1 MTKKNSSSSERNRG
15 RRWMP
20 MYTTCEKKDDIKI
33 RNNSYYNMESTF
45 DDLYKKSQQG
55 YNFYKLMEIIV
66 SENNLKLA
74 YRNIKK
80 NTGSYTAGCDGIT
93 IKDIKDMNEEEVIRK
108 IQTKLHNFNPKLVK
122 RVEIPKANGK
132 MRPLGIPS
140 IWDRIIQQAILQVM
154 EPIAEAKFH
163 PNSNG
168 FRPLKS
174 CETAM
179 AQTMKLIQLQKLYY
193 VVDFDIKGFFDNVN
207 HNKLMS
213 QLWNMGFRDKRLLT
227 IIKKM
232 LKANIKMPDGTVVTP
247 EKGTPQ
253 GGVLSPL
260 LANIVLNDLDWWI
273 DSQWAGFPT
282 KKEYACYEHENGS
295 INRAHKFSS
304 MRDYSKL
311 KEVFFVRY
319 ADDFKLFC
327 KNLESAK
334 RLHIATSKWLKE
346 ELKLEISEEKT
357 KVVNLKTDKSDFL
370 GFTIGTTMKGNKRIC
385 VTHISPKNIERIQK
399 ALVEKVKEMQKP
411 HDENELF
418 LTINR
423 YNSIVIGIHNYYKI
437 ATCVYLDLE
446 PVQQHMHYVFANRI
460 GKEYNRNGCVPKGYI
475 SDNYGKSA
483 QIRYIHKKCV
493 IPIGSV
499 KNVDAKFM
507 PRKYNKYTV
516 EGREA
521 IKTGQG
527 INMEILHLLLARTF
541 VNRSMEYMDNRITVY
556 TAQRGKCRV
565 MGTELTLDNMHCHH
579 MKPISLGGTDEFKN
593 LIYIRADIHK
603 LIHAVKSE
611 TIDEMLKQL
620 NLNNEQLNKVNK
632 LRSKCDLE
640 AITQVNSN

>member
-1 MTKKNSSSSERNRG
+1 
-15 RRWMP
+15 
-20 MYTTCEKKDDIKI
+20 MYTSNEKKDDIKI
-33 RNNSYYNMESTF
+33 RNNSYYNMEETF
-45 DDLYKKSQQG
+45 DDLYGKSQQG
-55 YNFYKLMEIIV
+55 YNFYKLMEIIT

-80 NTGSYTAGCDGIT
+80 NTGSYTAGCDGVT
-93 IKDIKDMNEEEVIRK
+93 IKDIKEMDEDVVIQK
-108 IQTKLHNFNPKLVK
+108 IRTKLQNFNPKLVK

-132 MRPLGIPS
+132 LRPLGIPS
-140 IWDRIIQQAILQVM
+140 MWDRIIQQAILQVM

-213 QLWNMGFRDKRLLT
+213 QLWNMGFRDKRLLC

-232 LKANIKMPDGTVVTP
+232 LKANIKLPDGTIIKP

-282 KKEYACYEHENGS
+282 KKEYACAVHENGS
-295 INRAHKFSS
+295 VNRAHKFSS
-304 MRDYSKL
+304 MREYSNL

-327 KNLESAK
+327 KNLDSAK
-334 RLHIATSKWLKE
+334 RLHIATTKWLKE

-370 GFTIGTTMKGNKRIC
+370 GFTIGTAMKGNKRIC

-399 ALVEKVKEMQKP
+399 ALIEKVIEMQKL

-423 YNSIVIGIHNYYKI
+423 YNSIVIGIHNYYRI

-446 PVQQHMHYVFANRI
+446 PVQQHMHYVFANRL
-460 GKEYNRNGCVPKGYI
+460 GKEYNRNGNVPKGYI

-493 IPIGSV
+493 IPIGAV
-499 KNVDAKFM
+499 NNVDAKFT
-507 PRKYNKYTV
+507 PRKYNKYTA

-521 IKTGQG
+521 INTGQG
-527 INMEILHLLLARTF
+527 VNMEILHSLLTQTF
-541 VNRSMEYMDNRITVY
+541 VNRSMEYMDNRVTVY
-556 TAQRGKCRV
+556 TAQKGKCRV
-565 MGTELTLDNMHCHH
+565 MGTDLTIDNMHCHH
-579 MKPISLGGTDEFKN
+579 QKPISLGGTDEFKN
-593 LIYIRADIHK
+593 LIYVRADVHR
-603 LIHAVKSE
+603 LIHAVNAE
-611 TIDEMLKQL
+611 TIDALLKQIKPDSI
-620 NLNNEQLNKVNK
+620 QLDKIDK
-632 LRSKCDLE
+632 LRTKCNLE
-640 AITQVNSN
+640 AITKVNSN

>member
-1 MTKKNSSSSERNRG
+1 
-15 RRWMP
+15 
-20 MYTTCEKKDDIKI
+20 
-33 RNNSYYNMESTF
+33 
-45 DDLYKKSQQG
+45 
-55 YNFYKLMEIIV
+55 
-66 SENNLKLA
+66 
-74 YRNIKK
+74 
-80 NTGSYTAGCDGIT
+80 
-93 IKDIKDMNEEEVIRK
+93 
-108 IQTKLHNFNPKLVK
+108 
-122 RVEIPKANGK
+122 
-132 MRPLGIPS
+132 
-140 IWDRIIQQAILQVM
+140 M

-213 QLWNMGFRDKRLLT
+213 QLWNMGFRDKRLLS

-232 LKANIKMPDGTVVTP
+232 LKANIKLPDGTMIVP
-247 EKGTPQ
+247 DKGTPQ

-282 KKEYACYEHENGS
+282 KKEYACSVHENGS
-295 INRAHKFSS
+295 VNRAHKFSS
-304 MRDYSKL
+304 MRDYSNL

-327 KNLESAK
+327 KNLDSARK
-334 RLHIATSKWLKE
+334 LHKATTMWLKE

-357 KVVNLKTDKSDFL
+357 KVVNLKSDKSDFL
-370 GFTIGTTMKGNKRIC
+370 GFTIGTTIKSGKRIC
-385 VTHISPKNIERIQK
+385 VTHISPQNIERIQM
-399 ALVEKVKEMQKP
+399 ALIEKVKEMQKP
-411 HDENELF
+411 RDENELF

-446 PVQQHMHYVFANRI
+446 PVQKHMHYVFANRL
-460 GKEYNRNGCVPKGYI
+460 GKEYNRDGKMPKGYI
-475 SDNYGKSA
+475 SENYGKSA
-483 QIRYIHKKCV
+483 QIRYIHKKCI
-493 IPIGSV
+493 IPIGAV
-499 KNVDAKFM
+499 KNSNAKFM
-507 PRKYNKYTV
+507 PRKYNKYTP

-521 IKTGQG
+521 MKTGQG
-527 INMEILHLLLARTF
+527 INMEILHSLLTQTF

-556 TAQRGKCRV
+556 TAQKGKCRV
-565 MGTELTLDNMHCHH
+565 MGTELTLENMHCHH

-593 LIYIRADIHK
+593 LIYIRADVHR
-603 LIHAVKSE
+603 LIHATNIE
-611 TIDEMLKQL
+611 TIDKLLEQINPDTKQL
-620 NLNNEQLNKVNK
+620 SKINNLRQ
-632 LRSKCDLE
+632 KCGLDVITKGEFELE
-640 AITQVNSN
+640 MY

>member
-1 MTKKNSSSSERNRG
+1 
-15 RRWMP
+15 
-20 MYTTCEKKDDIKI
+20 MYTTNKKKEDIKV
-33 RNNSYYNMESTF
+33 RNNSYYDMERIF
-45 DDLYKKSQQG
+45 DDLYAKSLNG
-55 YNFYKLMEIIV
+55 NGFYNLMEIIE
-66 SENNLKLA
+66 SENNIKLA

-80 NTGSYTAGCDGIT
+80 NAGSHTPGCDGIT
-93 IKDIKDMNEEEVIRK
+93 IRDIEKMEESEVIEK
-108 IQTKLHNFNPKLVK
+108 IMKKLENFNPKLVK

-132 MRPLGIPS
+132 VRPLGIPS
-140 IWDRIIQQAILQVM
+140 IWDRIIQQAILQIM

-179 AQTMKLIQLQKLYY
+179 AQTMKLIQQQKLFY

-213 QLWNMGFRDKRLLT
+213 QLWNMGFKDKRLLC

-232 LKANIKMPDGTVVTP
+232 LKAKIKLPDGKIMIP

-273 DSQWAGFPT
+273 DSQWASFPT
-282 KKEYACYEHENGS
+282 KKEYACFVHENGS
-295 INRAHKFSS
+295 VNRAHKFSS
-304 MRDYSKL
+304 MRNYSNL

-327 KNLESAK
+327 RNLESAK
-334 RLHIATSKWLKE
+334 RLHIATTKWLKE
-346 ELKLEISEEKT
+346 ELKLQISEEKT

-370 GFTIGTTMKGNKRIC
+370 GFTIGTTIKGDKRIC

-399 ALVEKVKEMQKP
+399 VLIEKVKEMQKP

-423 YNSIVIGIHNYYKI
+423 YNSIVIGIHNYYRI

-446 PVQQHMHYVFANRI
+446 PVQQHMHYVFVNRLK
-460 GKEYNRNGCVPKGYI
+460 GQYNKNGTPPKGYI
-475 SDNYGKSA
+475 NDNYGNTA

-493 IPIGSV
+493 IPIGCI
-499 KNVDAKFM
+499 KNVDAKHI
-507 PRKYNKYTV
+507 PRKYNKYTP
-516 EGREA
+516 EGRA
-521 IKTGQG
+521 AMRNNQG
-527 INMEILHLLLARTF
+527 INLEILHALLNQKF

-556 TAQRGKCRV
+556 TAQKGKCRV

-579 MKPISLGGTDEFKN
+579 KKPVSLGGTDEFKN
-593 LIYIRADIHK
+593 LIYIQADVHE
-603 LIHAVKSE
+603 LIHAVNTEYIQKL
-611 TIDEMLKQL
+611 LKL
-620 NLNNEQLNKVNK
+620 IKPNKEQLEKINK
-632 LRSKCDLE
+632 LRLICELE
-640 AITQVNSN
+640 AIVISEFDI

>member
-1 MTKKNSSSSERNRG
+1 
-15 RRWMP
+15 
-20 MYTTCEKKDDIKI
+20 MYTSSKKKDDIKI
-33 RNNSYYNMESTF
+33 RNNSYYNMEGIF
-45 DDLYKKSQQG
+45 DDLYAKSQQG
-55 YNFYKLMEIIV
+55 YNFYKLMDIIS
-66 SENNLKLA
+66 SESNLKLA

-80 NTGSYTAGCDGIT
+80 NTGSYTAGCDGMT
-93 IKDIKDMNEEEVIRK
+93 IREIKEMDEDVVIQRVK
-108 IQTKLHNFNPKLVK
+108 TKLQNFNPKLVK

-132 MRPLGIPS
+132 LRPLGIPS
-140 IWDRIIQQAILQVM
+140 IWDRIIQQAVLQVM
-154 EPIAEAKFH
+154 EPVAEAKFH

-213 QLWNMGFRDKRLLT
+213 QLWNMGFRDKRLLC

-232 LKANIKMPDGTVVTP
+232 LKANVKLPDGTIIKP

-282 KKEYACYEHENGS
+282 KREYVCTVHENGS
-295 INRAHKFSS
+295 VNRAHKFSS
-304 MRDYSKL
+304 MRDYSNL

-327 KNLESAK
+327 KNLDSA
-334 RLHIATSKWLKE
+334 RRVHIATTKWLRE
-346 ELKLEISEEKT
+346 ELKLGISEEKT

-370 GFTIGTTMKGNKRIC
+370 GFTIGTSIKGSKRIC

-399 ALVEKVKEMQKP
+399 ALIEKVKEMQKP

-423 YNSIVIGIHNYYKI
+423 YNSIVVGIHNYYRI

-460 GKEYNRNGCVPKGYI
+460 GKEYNRNGNVPKGYI

-483 QIRYIHKKCV
+483 QIRYIHKKCI
-493 IPIGSV
+493 IPIGAV
-499 KNVDAKFM
+499 NNVDAKFT
-507 PRKYNKYTV
+507 PRKYNKYTA
-516 EGREA
+516 EGRKA
-521 IKTGQG
+521 MNTGQG
-527 INMEILHLLLARTF
+527 INMKILHSLLTQTF
-541 VNRSMEYMDNRITVY
+541 VNKSMEYMDNRVTVY

-565 MGTELTLDNMHCHH
+565 MGTELTIDNMHCHH
-579 MKPISLGGTDEFKN
+579 QKPVSLGGTDEFKN
-593 LIYIRADIHK
+593 LIYVRADIHR
-603 LIHAVKSE
+603 LIHAVNTE
-611 TIDEMLKQL
+611 TIDGLLEQIKPDSIQL
-620 NLNNEQLNKVNK
+620 DKINK
-632 LRSKCDLE
+632 LRKKCNLE
-640 AITQVNSN
+640 AITKVNSN

>member
-1 MTKKNSSSSERNRG
+1 MYTKNS
-15 RRWMP
+15 
-20 MYTTCEKKDDIKI
+20 KKEDIKV
-33 RNNSYYNMESTF
+33 RNNSYYNMEEIF
-45 DDLYKKSQQG
+45 DDLYAKSLNG
-55 YNFYKLMEIIV
+55 NGFYHLMEIIT
-66 SENNLKLA
+66 SENNIKLA

-80 NTGSYTAGCDGIT
+80 NTGSHTAGCDGMT
-93 IKDIKDMNEEEVIRK
+93 IKDIEKMEESEVIEK
-108 IQTKLHNFNPKLVK
+108 IQKKFQNFNPKLVK

-132 MRPLGIPS
+132 LRPLGIPS
-140 IWDRIIQQAILQVM
+140 IWDRIVQQAILQVM

-179 AQTMKLIQLQKLYY
+179 AQTMKLIQQQKLYY

-213 QLWNMGFRDKRLLT
+213 QLWNMGFKDKRLLS

-232 LKANIKMPDGTVVTP
+232 LKANVKLPDNTVITP

-282 KKEYACYEHENGS
+282 KKEYACEVHENGS
-295 INRAHKFSS
+295 INRAHKCSS

-327 KNLESAK
+327 RNLDSARK
-334 RLHIATSKWLKE
+334 MHGATKKWLKE
-346 ELKLEISEEKT
+346 ELKLEVSEEKT

-370 GFTIGTTMKGNKRIC
+370 GFTIGTAMKGKKRIC
-385 VTHISPKNIERIQK
+385 VTHISPKNVERIQK
-399 ALVEKVKEMQKP
+399 VLIEKVKEMQKP
-411 HDENELF
+411 HNENELF

-446 PVQQHMHYVFANRI
+446 PVQQHMHYVFANRL
-460 GKEYNRNGCVPKGYI
+460 GAQYNRNGTPPKGYI
-475 SDNYGKSA
+475 NENYGESA
-483 QIRYIHKKCV
+483 QIRYIHKKCI
-493 IPIGSV
+493 IPIGSI
-499 KNVDAKFM
+499 KTSNAKFI
-507 PRKYNKYTV
+507 PRKYNKYTP

-521 IKTGQG
+521 MKNNQG
-527 INMEILHLLLARTF
+527 INMEILHALLNQKF
-541 VNRSMEYMDNRITVY
+541 VNRSMEYMDNRVTVY
-556 TAQRGKCRV
+556 TAQKGKCRV
-565 MGTELTLDNMHCHH
+565 MGTDLTLENMHCHH
-579 MKPISLGGTDEFKN
+579 KLPISLGGTDEFKN
-593 LIYIRADIHK
+593 LIYIQADVHN
-603 LIHAVKSE
+603 LIHAVNKE
-611 TIDEMLKQL
+611 YIQVLLTQIKPDTKQL
-620 NLNNEQLNKVNK
+620 EKINK
-632 LRSKCDLE
+632 LRIECNLE
-640 AITQVNSN
+640 KIEIKELDI

>member
-579 MKPISLGGTDEFKN
+579 MKLISLGGTDEFKN